1 MADSALGI
9 FAGTGFYEIEHLADG
24 ERRTVS
30 THFGP
35 VEAIEGTWHDRR
47 TVFIARHGSDH
58 AIPPHMINYRANAI
72 AMRQLG
78 VAEILAINVVG
89 GIGLGVG
96 DLVVPKDFMD
106 YTKTRDVTL
115 FDGTT
120 AEGLVHTDMS
130 EPYNERLRLALV
142 AAAHHLGEPIV
153 DGGIYGCFDGPRF
166 ETRSEIRVAQSQGV
180 TVVGMT
186 GVPEVVFSV
195 ELGIPYASLCIVSNP
210 AAGLG
215 DGGISHNHVVE
226 ALADRS
232 PRVIDILDVAARN
245 LAGHAA

>member
-1 MADSALGI
+1 MTDAALGI
-9 FAGTGFYEIEHLADG
+9 FAGTGFYEIEHLADS
-24 ERRTVS
+24 ERITVS
-30 THFGP
+30 THFGS
-35 VEAIEGTWHDRR
+35 VNAIEGTWHGRR

-58 AIPPHMINYRANAI
+58 AVPPHMINYRANAV

-78 VAEILAINVVG
+78 VVEILAINVVG

-96 DLVVPKDFMD
+96 DLVVPEDFMD

-120 AEGLVHTDMS
+120 AEGLVHSDMS
-130 EPYNERLRLALV
+130 EPYNQRLRRVLIE
-142 AAAHHLGEPIV
+142 AADRVGEPIV

-166 ETRSEIRVAQSQGV
+166 ETRTEIRIAQSQGV

-215 DGGISHNHVVE
+215 EGTIAHDHFVE
-226 ALADRS
+226 VLADRS
-232 PRVIDILDVAARN
+232 PKIIDILDVATSILAR
-245 LAGHAA
+245 

>member
-1 MADSALGI
+1 MADGALGI
-9 FAGTGFYEIEHLADG
+9 FAGTGFYEIDHLADG
-24 ERRTVS
+24 QQITVS

-35 VEAIEGTWHDRR
+35 VTAIEGTWHDRR

-58 AIPPHMINYRANAI
+58 AIPPHMINYRANAV

-78 VAEILAINVVG
+78 VTEILAVSVVG
-89 GIGLGVG
+89 GIGLQVG
-96 DLVVPKDFMD
+96 DLVVPEDFLD
-106 YTKTRDVTL
+106 YTKTRHVTL
-115 FDGTT
+115 FDGSTP
-120 AEGLVHTDMS
+120 EGVAHTDMS
-130 EPYNERLRLALV
+130 EPYNQRLRRTWIE
-142 AAAHHLGEPIV
+142 AAGQVGEPIV

-166 ETRSEIRVAQSQGV
+166 ETRAEIQVAQSQGV

-215 DGGISHNHVVE
+215 IDYIAHDHVVE
-226 ALADRS
+226 VLADRS
-232 PRVIDILDVAARN
+232 RTVIGILGAAAGILARRVA
-245 LAGHAA
+245 